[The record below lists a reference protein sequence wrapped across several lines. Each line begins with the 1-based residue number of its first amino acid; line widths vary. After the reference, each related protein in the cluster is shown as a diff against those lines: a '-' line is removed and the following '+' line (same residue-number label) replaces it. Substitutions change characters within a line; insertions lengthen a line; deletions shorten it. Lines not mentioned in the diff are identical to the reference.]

1 MSNLLQKLTAIKAFL
16 FDMDGV
22 LTDGSVYLLP
32 NGIVARAM
40 NTKDGYALQR
50 ATSSGLI
57 IAIISGGDSSE
68 AIERFSKL
76 GITEI
81 HMKVHDKMKVMNEI
95 MERHQLQPHEI
106 LAMGDDIPDIP
117 IMKAAGVSAS
127 PQDAVLEVREIS
139 AYISP
144 QGGGKGCV
152 RDVIEKVM
160 KCKGLWDQHVFTT
173 ST

>member
-1 MSNLLQKLTAIKAFL
+1 MSNLLQKLSAIKALL

-32 NGIVARAM
+32 NGVVARAM

-50 ATSSGLI
+50 AASSGLI
-57 IAIISGGDSSE
+57 IAIISGGDSPE

-76 GITEI
+76 GIREI
-81 HMKVHDKMKVMNEI
+81 HMKVHDKMKIMNEI
-95 MERHQLQPHEI
+95 LERYNLSPHEV

-117 IMKAAGVSAS
+117 IMQAAGVSAA
-127 PQDAVLEVREIS
+127 PNDAVLEVREVS
-139 AYISP
+139 SYVSP
-144 QGGGKGCV
+144 LSGGKGCV

-160 KCKGLWDQHVFTT
+160 KCKGIWDQHVFTT
-173 ST
+173 SS